1 MEGLRSQD
9 SLKFHNFQY
18 IMKVVGLD
26 WIILIASSI
35 TLALTIRPEPIR
47 KALMWLA
54 PTAGLVLLFLHRDA
68 APWARLL
75 ASSVGMIY
83 LFKVS
88 ILASYSLDQARR
100 NSPMAFLLWPGM
112 DPERLAS
119 GGESTDRDA
128 YPLSRG
134 LGWLYAGMA
143 LLLASIFVPLSS
155 TVLGWTGLAAL
166 LMAIHLG
173 VSEIA
178 TSGFRLSGRGVR
190 ALFDRPLAART
201 LNDFWTRRWNL
212 PFVEM
217 NRRLVLP
224 GFLKV
229 LGYRGA
235 ILAVFLVSGLLHE
248 MAISYPAGA
257 GWGLPLSYFALQG
270 VLVLAERKLK
280 IRSRLFTWAAILLPL
295 PLLFTAAFRDVLIQP
310 MLSSLHGALVSH
322 SLSWYFDKGLWLM
335 SGAHF
340 LVLVASFQVPG
351 KLNWREELPRLSA
364 FNRKL
369 MYAYG
374 AFIVL
379 TIVTFG
385 VFTIAM
391 HGELLAGSRPAIF
404 FAGFITVFWLLRISL
419 DFFYYKHEDWPTGK
433 QFVVG
438 HALLTSLFA
447 FLVLSYGSLVV
458 WHLV

>member
-1 MEGLRSQD
+1 
-9 SLKFHNFQY
+9 
-18 IMKVVGLD
+18 
-26 WIILIASSI
+26 
-35 TLALTIRPEPIR
+35 
-47 KALMWLA
+47 
-54 PTAGLVLLFLHRDA
+54 
-68 APWARLL
+68 
-75 ASSVGMIY
+75 
-83 LFKVS
+83 
-88 ILASYSLDQARR
+88 
-100 NSPMAFLLWPGM
+100 
-112 DPERLAS
+112 
-119 GGESTDRDA
+119 
-128 YPLSRG
+128 
-134 LGWLYAGMA
+134 
-143 LLLASIFVPLSS
+143 
-155 TVLGWTGLAAL
+155 
-166 LMAIHLG
+166 
-173 VSEIA
+173 
-178 TSGFRLSGRGVR
+178 
-190 ALFDRPLAART
+190 
-201 LNDFWTRRWNL
+201 
-212 PFVEM
+212 
-217 NRRLVLP
+217 
-224 GFLKV
+224 LKV

-235 ILAVFLVSGLLHE
+235 IVAVFLVSGLLHE

-270 VLVLAERKLK
+270 VLVLAERRLR

-295 PLLFTAAFRDVLIQP
+295 PLLFTSAFRDVLIQP
-310 MLSSLHGALVSH
+310 MLSSLHGALTSH

-335 SGAHF
+335 GAAHF

-385 VFTIAM
+385 VFTLAM
-391 HGELLAGSRPAIF
+391 HGELLAGSRSAIF
-404 FAGFITVFWLLRISL
+404 FAGFITVFWLLRIGM